1 MGLLAALFAVLLLT
15 TSSAQAQIPPEW
27 QAAAKVVI
35 GDLERGT
42 PPQNAKEA
50 EKPWGNETVQGWR
63 MARAWRQHNNGNIE
77 IILAEYLTFTALC
90 RTPGCPDHT
99 IDGQPYQAM
108 AEKVKALRAEQGGAY
123 AVAANAHAWLKAL
136 DDPTGAAAKNAEL
149 WSRDLDLPAADFATG
164 NLYALYWLLAKAKPT
179 AAEQAATFARFA
191 LFVQG
196 KAWIG
201 DRCLDIT
208 KVATVLDAPPE
219 VEVCK

>member
-1 MGLLAALFAVLLLT
+1 MGFLAALFAILLLS

-42 PPQNAKEA
+42 PQAD
-50 EKPWGNETVQGWR
+50 KPWTNETVQGWR

-99 IDGQPYQAM
+99 IEGQPYQAM
-108 AEKVKALRAEQGGAY
+108 AEKVKAFKAEQGGPY
-123 AVAANAHAWLKAL
+123 ALAGSAHAWLKAL
-136 DDPTGAAAKNAEL
+136 ADPTGAAAKNAEL
-149 WSRDLDLPAADFATG
+149 WSKDLDVPSADFATG
-164 NLYALYWLLAKAKPT
+164 NIYALDWLLAKAKPT
-179 AAEQAATFARFA
+179 PAEQAATFSRFA

-201 DRCLDIT
+201 NRCLDIT
-208 KVATVLDAPPE
+208 KVATMLDAPPE
-219 VEVCK
+219 VETCK